1 MTSTQLLLLPA
12 FAHVALIFVTV
23 GRMGAG
29 RVKAAR
35 GGEVRLKDVAL
46 DSSRWPERL
55 RKLGNNYGSQF
66 EMPVLYYAAL
76 APILVTGLA
85 DTAQIVLSW
94 AFVAT
99 RFVHSFIHTGSNVV
113 VQRFY
118 AFLAGGACIAL
129 MWLWFGLRL
138 YVTG

>member
-12 FAHVALIFVTV
+12 FAHVGLIFVTAM
-23 GRMGAG
+23 RMGMG
-29 RVKAAR
+29 RVAAVR

-46 DSSRWPERL
+46 DNSRWPEAL
-55 RKLGNNYGSQF
+55 RKLGNNYASQF
-66 EMPVLYYAAL
+66 ELPVLYYAVLAL
-76 APILVTGLA
+76 VLVTGLA
-85 DTAQIVLSW
+85 DAAQIVLSF

-99 RFVHSFIHTGSNVV
+99 RFVHSFIHTGANIVV
-113 VQRFY
+113 RRFY

-129 MWLWFGLRL
+129 MWLWLALRL

>member
-1 MTSTQLLLLPA
+1 MTAAQLLLLPA

-29 RVKAAR
+29 RVAAVR

-55 RKLGNNYGSQF
+55 RKLGNNYQNQF
-66 EMPVLYYAAL
+66 ELPVLYYAAL
-76 APILVTGLA
+76 ALVLATDLA
-85 DTAQIVLSW
+85 DAQPIALSW
-94 AFVAT
+94 AFMAT
-99 RFVHSFIHTGSNVV
+99 RFVHSFIHTGANVM

>member
-1 MTSTQLLLLPA
+1 MTPAQLLLLPA

-23 GRMGAG
+23 VRMGAG
-29 RVKAAR
+29 RVAAAR

-46 DSSRWPERL
+46 DNSRWPERL
-55 RKLGNNYGSQF
+55 RKLGNNYQNQF
-66 EMPVLYYAAL
+66 ELPVLYYAAL
-76 APILVTGLA
+76 ALILATGLA
-85 DTAQIVLSW
+85 DVPQIALSW

-113 VQRFY
+113 VRRFY

-129 MWLWFGLRL
+129 MWLWLALRL

>member
-12 FAHVALIFVTV
+12 FAHVGLIFATV
-23 GRMGAG
+23 VRMGAG
-29 RVKAAR
+29 RVAAVR
-35 GGEVRLKDVAL
+35 GGEVKLKDVEL

-55 RKLGNNYGSQF
+55 RKLGNNYQSQF
-66 EMPVLYYAAL
+66 ELPVLYYAVLAL
-76 APILVTGLA
+76 VLVTGLA
-85 DTAQIVLSW
+85 DAAQIVLSF

-99 RFVHSFIHTGSNVV
+99 RFVHSFIHTGANVV
-113 VQRFY
+113 VRRFY

-129 MWLWFGLRL
+129 MWLWLGLRL

>member
-1 MTSTQLLLLPA
+1 MTPAQLLLLPA

-23 GRMGAG
+23 ARMGAG
-29 RVKAAR
+29 RVAAAR

-46 DSSRWPERL
+46 DNSRWPERL
-55 RKLGNNYGSQF
+55 RKLGNNYQNQF
-66 EMPVLYYAAL
+66 ELPVLYYAAL
-76 APILVTGLA
+76 ALILTTGLA
-85 DTAQIVLSW
+85 DVPQIALSW

-113 VQRFY
+113 VRRFY

-129 MWLWFGLRL
+129 MWLWLALRL